1 MRKFSVFTLACAAL
15 MCVSGVFAQYQ
26 PTTEKGKAQL
36 KEDYLF
42 QCDFAPTFEK
52 AKAEIGYAR
61 AAAERIA
68 KLPGAPDFKAQLA
81 ALDELEKKIDA
92 ECMKIK
98 ASVRK

>member
-52 AKAEIGYAR
+52 AKAEI
-61 AAAERIA
+61 
-68 KLPGAPDFKAQLA
+68 
-81 ALDELEKKIDA
+81 
-92 ECMKIK
+92 
-98 ASVRK
+98 